1 MATQPDFT
9 CATCD
14 ATITHHPTFHL
25 GLAFCCAGCAA
36 DGPCM
41 CSYDAEDQV
50 PVAAPRPAFVAAP
63 LRVPE
68 IRPAARPI
76 VPTWV
81 PERAPAP
88 AGTTVPA
95 LSAARR

>member
-14 ATITHHPTFHL
+14 VAITHHPTFHL

-41 CSYDAEDQV
+41 CSYDVEAHE
-50 PVAAPRPAFVAAP
+50 PAV
-63 LRVPE
+63 
-68 IRPAARPI
+68 
-76 VPTWV
+76 
-81 PERAPAP
+81 APAP
-88 AGTTVPA
+88 AVVVMTSPVVDRVPVVRPAAATRVPERVPA
-95 LSAARR
+95 GAASSLAAARR